1 MLPNNF
7 RYYCEG
13 APSVAA
19 AFLAEFGG
27 DAGCDTD
34 NPCTCGTD
42 AAAGLVI
49 QRPEFSVSSAIWW
62 MTNGAAALMHGT
74 CPDVRGASDE
84 GLGASPP
91 RACFVVLCGALWRL
105 VWCLAARPWC
115 SAHCADR
122 RVLLHGCAYPQA
134 PPTASQQT
142 GSRRDS
148 IWYPTASSALPLTQ
162 ASGSASRT
170 TTTRCRCWVRTH
182 RHLYLCP
189 ARPTPLPAFQ
199 CRHPR

>member
-1 MLPNNF
+1 MCSITYQPIDQGAGLFHMLPNNF

-91 RACFVVLCGALWRL
+91 RACFVAPCGALCGALWR
-105 VWCLAARPWC
+105 AR
-115 SAHCADR
+115 
-122 RVLLHGCAYPQA
+122 G
-134 PPTASQQT
+134 
-142 GSRRDS
+142 
-148 IWYPTASSALPLTQ
+148 ALPTVLTA
-162 ASGSASRT
+162 ASCCMDVRTLRRLQRRASRPAADGILFGIPL
-170 TTTRCRCWVRTH
+170 
-182 RHLYLCP
+182 HLRLCP
-189 ARPTPLPAFQ
+189 
-199 CRHPR
+199 